1 MEGRQIYKENVSR
14 QDKVLLSVARYP
26 DQSVSDRCFD
36 CGLVNEKGDAQKSS
50 MHRLLDELVHDKL
63 IKKLRKSRYELTPYG
78 QKEVERL
85 KNP

>member
-1 MEGRQIYKENVSR
+1 MSR
-14 QDKVLLSVARYP
+14 EDKVLLSVARYP

-36 CGLVNEKGDAQKSS
+36 CGLVNENGDAQKST
-50 MHRLLDELVHDKL
+50 MHRFLGELVKEKL

-85 KNP
+85 KNEKPA